1 MLTKSHQEVLV
12 KLYTNYMINGNSAL
26 AFSDLKEI
34 YISRISFYKAMKY
47 LITSGLIKKTSINK
61 EKTRV
66 LYKLTLKGEILARI
80 IVTLSDQPPE
90 FRKLSMML
98 KF

>member
-26 AFSDLKEI
+26 AFAELKEI

-47 LITSGLIKKTSINK
+47 LITSGLVAKTSINK
-61 EKTRV
+61 EKIRV
-66 LYKLTLKGEILARI
+66 LYKLTLKGEIMARI
-80 IVTLSDQPPE
+80 LVTLVDQPPE
-90 FRKLSMML
+90 FKRLSTLL